1 MTQMLSGTIGRGLLI
16 AGVVIALAIVVGSAL
31 RENSFIAPAAGEWIE
46 YPHLRRTDSHHA
58 RPLTAVFAREFAAP
72 LKGSESIELRCLG
85 DCEFVPPSAG
95 DTSLQVEVTRSDG
108 PPAMALEMRDG
119 LRVVTRSGVRWSAT
133 LDGATPL
140 PARLASERV
149 GPPGAEA
156 LPATSWFELGML
168 ALLAAVAAIAWNRF
182 DSPSGRQRAVAVGVA
197 ASWVSLWWKS
207 SGIEPGFTGFDYQHH
222 IHYARFLIERGAVPL
237 PSDGVQ
243 MYQPPLFYLLSVG
256 WLKLF
261 GISIGA
267 PGAALA
273 LRALTFGLGLLN
285 LFGLVA
291 ALRRVFPERCEAS
304 QLAVVFIGALPV
316 HMLMMHAF
324 ANEIL
329 VATASTWTFVALL
342 NAMAKPSISRIDAAL
357 VGALLG
363 CALMSKLSA
372 LVLVPIVVV
381 GLAASDPKRPS
392 LPLGALLAAA
402 LISGGYYLRIAE
414 VYGTPFVGNWDPAV
428 GFAWWQ
434 DPGLRSF
441 ADYLRFGGVFAN
453 PYYAGFDSVWD
464 GLYSTLFADGLV
476 SGAPRRLLG
485 PAWNDGLARSALM
498 FSVVPAL
505 TLVAGL
511 LSGACR
517 VWKRP
522 TLRGLLLAA
531 SLTVMAAAFVAMTLR
546 VPSYAQAKASYW
558 SPVFVVLAVA
568 FALGADRTL
577 GWLRS
582 RSIAAATAYLAALFS
597 WAFVS
602 LAMFWVDADAPRT
615 LHSRSERSIAVG
627 AFERANGY
635 FDQMA
640 AGEAWVDVG
649 RCRVARRERRRQ
661 DAVDACERALAAHP
675 NDADALFHS
684 AGLARETG
692 DVERAFEL
700 LERMIAVAPADRRP
714 FPELA
719 AVALELQRR
728 DRAASAARE
737 LLRLDPGSPSA
748 HALLRRA
755 LSR

>member
-1 MTQMLSGTIGRGLLI
+1 MLSRTIGRGLLI
-16 AGVVIALAIVVGSAL
+16 AGVVTALAIVVGSAL

-58 RPLTAVFAREFAAP
+58 RPLRAVFTHELAAP
-72 LKGSESIELRCLG
+72 LKGSESIKLRCLG
-85 DCEFVPPSAG
+85 DCEFVSPSAG
-95 DTSLQVEVTRSDG
+95 GTSLRVEVTRSDG
-108 PPAMALEMRDG
+108 PPAMALEIRDG
-119 LRVVTRSGVRWSAT
+119 VRVVAQSGVNWSAT
-133 LDGATPL
+133 LDGATSL
-140 PARLASERV
+140 PARLSSEPAR
-149 GPPGAEA
+149 PPRLDS
-156 LPATSWFELGML
+156 LPATSWFELGIL
-168 ALLAAVAAIAWNRF
+168 ALLAGVAAIAWNRV
-182 DSPSGRQRAVAVGVA
+182 DSPSGRRHAVAFGVA

-222 IHYARFLIERGAVPL
+222 VHYVRFLFERGAIPL

-256 WLKLF
+256 WLKLL

-285 LFGLVA
+285 LLGLAA
-291 ALRRVFPERCEAS
+291 ALRRVLPERSEAS

-316 HMLMMHAF
+316 HILMMHAF

-342 NAMAKPSISRIDAAL
+342 NAMAKPSASRIEGAL

-381 GLAASDPKRPS
+381 GLAASNPRRPS
-392 LPLGALLAAA
+392 LPLAALLAAA
-402 LISGGYYLRIAE
+402 AISGGYYLRIAE

-434 DPGLRSF
+434 DPGLRNF
-441 ADYLRFGGVFAN
+441 GEYLRFGGVFAN

-485 PAWNDGLARSALM
+485 PAWNDGLVGSALV

-511 LSGACR
+511 LSGAFR
-517 VWKRP
+517 VWKQP
-522 TLRGLLLAA
+522 SLRGLLLAA
-531 SLTVMAAAFVAMTLR
+531 SLTAMAAAFVAMTLR

-558 SPVFVVLAVA
+558 SPVFVVLAVV
-568 FALGADRTL
+568 FALGADRSL
-577 GWLRS
+577 AWFRS
-582 RSIAAATAYLAALFS
+582 RSLVASTAYLAALFA

-602 LAMFWVDADAPRT
+602 LAMFWVDADASRT
-615 LHSRSERSIAVG
+615 LHSRSERAIAVG

-635 FDQMA
+635 FDQMT

-649 RCRVARRERRRQ
+649 RCRVARRERRRE
-661 DAVDACERALAAHP
+661 DAIDACERALAAHP
-675 NDADALFHS
+675 NDADALFHT

-692 DVERAFEL
+692 DLERAFEL
-700 LERMIAVAPADRRP
+700 LERMIAVVPADRRP
-714 FPELA
+714 LPELA

-728 DRAASAARE
+728 DRAATAARE

-748 HALLRRA
+748 HVLLRRA
-755 LSR
+755 VSR